1 MKHFLVQR
9 VCPLVV
15 ALSLVISMVIPAYAA
30 FDEGMKDYDSVDEW
44 DRMISHPGE
53 AVLNILG
60 EAFGVEVSAKPVFWA
75 AVDRFVIPYAD
86 RVDRVTLENIAAR
99 CNETFDRPYGYNF
112 FEQFIRGSEQV
123 IADVFSLGF
132 LGTADLNFTVEKHP
146 ASGYYRIYENTLGL
160 WLVSSIG
167 TYPYYDPSVGDH
179 WIETTSAYA
188 LMGKAKLAVVDGSV
202 LESTAKFLTS
212 TGDRAYV
219 ADFGTKYKAI
229 YQDGHKILAN
239 SDGLPYVALSSDPEW
254 AVNQDRNDTTV
265 KENGEV
271 IEGVTDN
278 STHIDL
284 SGMTVTLPDG
294 SINFIDQLI
303 YDESTKSYHIDS
315 HDTYNYETNYY
326 YEWNYYI
333 NYTSITYI
341 GQTEEYNKYYE
352 VYYEL
357 PDGRDSADLT
367 AEELEQLNVSL
378 DIIPYGR
385 SADDTSLRSLYHFD
399 GDTKDASYWNY
410 CTDFTWN
417 KGASL
422 TYMDAGVFDGALYLD
437 EKEHDF
443 TLTLPSNVTAGDFTL
458 QFRYYQSH
466 TLTPQTD
473 SYISFSGTPLFY
485 FNGGQFLDNN
495 SSVLGDTPIGSWNE
509 IALIREDGTLYF
521 YLNGVALGSSTV
533 TGSLGKEITFHFG
546 SDQQTY
552 KYFDEL
558 RFLNYALQTD
568 GKNYEPTAVPHD
580 TNLALVLPDS
590 AVPVADEYWKI
601 TSSSENLFGYTVEDF
616 TLGLIPDFIEERGS
630 YFPRWSTYDS
640 NFTASGD
647 DNGTVAAYDGYLRI
661 SSNDST
667 SDSFDV
673 YDGYT
678 AALQTCLGWG
688 EKSDYDQYLPD
699 GTYTFSLVLA
709 DGTICSFPFDAHS
722 FDVSSGD
729 YSESFS
735 WGTISHQ
742 LGYDDGFYYNYIGI
756 TPTDSVDIIYMEL
769 VSGSSTDLQVE
780 KIESV
785 TAIDKEDLN
794 TPTLAVRTD
803 LDITSYH
810 IGGVRPSIPVKGQV
824 WALVESGY
832 ITSIQIYNGSAWEA
846 CDGRI
851 WTGERWIPARSYNI
865 ITLQDMYDI
874 KDATQ
879 DFEYIYTES
888 GFWTWWQKS
897 WNAFQEKLFG
907 GTGSYVPGGSSAPG
921 SAQENVSNVLSSLIE
936 GILGVITETL
946 KSLIGAASDLISGF
960 FSFFSDTVFGGI
972 KDFFSA
978 FGELVNPFQSV
989 VENEDGTTTTVSA
1002 LPEGIA
1008 TVFAF
1013 VSGIFMV
1020 MPAELRTIM
1029 MFGIGLMFLLAVF
1042 KKAGA

>member
-9 VCPLVV
+9 VCPLLV

-30 FDEGMKDYDSVDEW
+30 FDEGLRDYDSVADW
-44 DRMISHPGE
+44 DKLITNPGE
-53 AVLNILG
+53 AMLSLMG
-60 EAFGVEVSAKPVFWA
+60 EFFGVEASAKPVFWA
-75 AVDRFVIPYAD
+75 AVDNRVIPVAGS
-86 RVDRVTLENIAAR
+86 VDRVQLNNILESIEEIFN
-99 CNETFDRPYGYNF
+99 RPYGYNF
-112 FEQFIRGSEQV
+112 FEQIFRGTQQFA
-123 IADVFSLGF
+123 ADIFSLSF
-132 LGTADLNFTVEKHP
+132 LGTAELDFSIEQHP
-146 ASGYYRIYENTLGL
+146 SSGYYRIYENTKNV
-160 WLVSSIG
+160 WLVSSNG
-167 TYPYYDPSVGDH
+167 TYPYYDPSVEDH
-179 WIETTSAYA
+179 WIETSSAYA
-188 LMGKAKLAVVDGSV
+188 LMGKAKLALVDSPI
-202 LESTAKFLTS
+202 LQSTADQLAAS
-212 TGDRAYV
+212 GDRAYV

-239 SDGLPYVALSSDPEW
+239 SNGYPYVALSSDPEW

-278 STHIDL
+278 STNIDL
-284 SGMTVTLPDG
+284 SDMTITLPDG

-410 CTDFTWN
+410 CTDFSWN

-443 TLTLPSNVTAGDFTL
+443 TLTLPSNVTAGNFTL

-485 FNGGQFLDNN
+485 FNGGQFLDKNR
-495 SSVLGDTPIGSWNE
+495 STLGDTPIGSWNE
-509 IALIREDGTLYF
+509 IALIRENGTLYY
-521 YLNGVALGSSTV
+521 YLNGVSLGSSDV
-533 TGSLGKEITFHFG
+533 SSSFGEEITFHFG
-546 SDQQTY
+546 NEQQTY

-568 GKNYEPTAVPHD
+568 GKNYTPTAVPHD

-590 AVPVADEYWKI
+590 VIPVADEYWKI
-601 TSSSENLFGYTVEDF
+601 TSSSENLFGYTTEDF
-616 TLGLIPDFIEERGS
+616 NCGVIPYWYTRDGSSGYHGSGFPAFRSYDNFVAVSGNPVGSIE
-630 YFPRWSTYDS
+630 
-640 NFTASGD
+640 
-647 DNGTVAAYDGYLRI
+647 AYDGYLHLI
-661 SSNDST
+661 NDGGT
-667 SDSFDV
+667 TGADV
-673 YDGYT
+673 YSG
-678 AALQTCLGWG
+678 CLAPFHTRLNSYS
-688 EKSDYDQYLPD
+688 ENHFA
-699 GTYTFSLVLA
+699 GTGDFIFSVVLA
-709 DGTICSFPFDAHS
+709 DGTVYSLPFTHKTNEDKYAE
-722 FDVSSGD
+722 FDWGSLTYEYLDNDGD
-729 YSESFS
+729 DLYYLCVIPDSE
-735 WGTISHQ
+735 I
-742 LGYDDGFYYNYIGI
+742 D
-756 TPTDSVDIIYMEL
+756 VIYMEL
-769 VSGSSTDLQVE
+769 VPGSSTDLKAE

-785 TAIDKEDLN
+785 TAFDKDSLN

-803 LDITSYH
+803 LDITSYQ
-810 IGGVRPSIPVKGQV
+810 IGGVRPSIPEKGQV

-832 ITSIQIYNGSAWEA
+832 ITSVQIYTGSAWEA

-851 WTGERWIPARSYNI
+851 WTGERWVPARSYNI

-946 KSLIGAASDLISGF
+946 KSLIGSASDLISGF
-960 FSFFSDTVFGGI
+960 FSFFSDTIFSGI
-972 KDFFSA
+972 KDFFSS
-978 FGELVNPFQSV
+978 FGELVNPFQSA
-989 VENEDGTTTTVSA
+989 VENEDGTTTTVTA
-1002 LPEGIA
+1002 LPGGIA

-1013 VSGIFMV
+1013 VSGVFMV

-1042 KKAGA
+1042 KKVGA